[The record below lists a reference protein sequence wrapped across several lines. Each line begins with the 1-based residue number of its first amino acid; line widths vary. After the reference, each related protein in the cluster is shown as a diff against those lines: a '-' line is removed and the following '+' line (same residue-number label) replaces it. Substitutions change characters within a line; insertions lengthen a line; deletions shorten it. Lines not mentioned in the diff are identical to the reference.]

1 MYKLKIKFN
10 SKCGVIDL
18 FLSHTGH
25 HSFESVD
32 SLLIALLVAHQ
43 GTLGLFE
50 PFGDIGELVE
60 VNSHGLNE
68 KQKKILTLVK
78 HVH

>member
-1 MYKLKIKFN
+1 VNKLKIKFN
-10 SKCGVIDL
+10 FKHRIVDL

-25 HSFESVD
+25 HCFESVD

-50 PFGDIGELVE
+50 PFGNIGELLE
-60 VNSHGLNE
+60 VNAHGLNE
-68 KQKKILTLVK
+68 KQKKI
-78 HVH
+78 